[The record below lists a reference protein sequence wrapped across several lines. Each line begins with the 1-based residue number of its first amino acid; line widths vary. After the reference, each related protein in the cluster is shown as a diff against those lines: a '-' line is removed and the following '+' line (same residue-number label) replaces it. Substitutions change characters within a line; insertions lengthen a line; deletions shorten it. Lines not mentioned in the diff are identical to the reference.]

1 MGLKGTAE
9 TEMERKIVWN
19 SKFMLIVRWK
29 SEKPILRIEFNFP
42 SLKKF
47 IKKFVMLATVTH

>member
-29 SEKPILRIEFNFP
+29 SEKPILMIEFNFP